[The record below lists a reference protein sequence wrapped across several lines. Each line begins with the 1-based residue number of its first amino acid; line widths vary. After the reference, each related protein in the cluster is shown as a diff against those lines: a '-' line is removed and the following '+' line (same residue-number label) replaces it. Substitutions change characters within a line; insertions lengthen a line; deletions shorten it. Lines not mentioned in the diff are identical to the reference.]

1 MTAWGIVGIVL
12 ATLVLLVAA
21 LVLIPGKLLL
31 TYDAQNG
38 FLLHG
43 SVLFFRFGGKAP
55 SPKKKPK
62 AVSPESTS
70 EEKKF
75 SLSLR
80 TLTAHTQI
88 LSELLGKTVQGLGTI
103 ARGIVVKEM
112 HLLCRVGGDDPAEAA
127 DTYGR
132 ICAVV
137 YPALAALHS
146 ALRVCEKNERIDL
159 SCAFGEE
166 SRLEFRMLLQLRA
179 VHVIRAALPIIP
191 PAFALL
197 RGLRRDGAAASR
209 KRPPKA

>member
-12 ATLVLLVAA
+12 AALALLIAA
-21 LVLIPGKLLL
+21 LALIPGRLLL

-38 FLLHG
+38 FLLRG
-43 SVLFFRFGGKAP
+43 SVLFFRFGGKDP

-62 AVSPESTS
+62 AAASEPKS
-70 EEKKF
+70 EEKKS

-88 LSELLGKTVQGLGTI
+88 LSELLGKTVQGLGGV
-103 ARGIVVKEM
+103 ARSTVVKELS
-112 HLLCRVGGDDPAEAA
+112 LLCRVGGDDPAKAA

-132 ICAVV
+132 ICAFV

-179 VHVIRAALPIIP
+179 VYVIRAVLPIIP